1 MNKIIKLFFG
11 ALATIF
17 LGAIGSGFWE
27 KFLSPLLGYLSKLIT
42 STISSLSTSYSD
54 SIYTKASNITSTNGD
69 AVIIIFFFISFGL
82 FIYALNSK
90 KENTFIRI
98 LHHSANMN
106 FQGWFGIINTGAFF
120 IVAIFSLSTAA
131 TIQQIRMYSV
141 KQMEI
146 VRPYM
151 GEDKYLQLRSEYL
164 RIKTKTD
171 FDKFIDKLN
180 SSAKSASI
188 SLEKF
193 TYR

>member
-11 ALATIF
+11 ALATIL

-27 KFLSPLLGYLSKLIT
+27 KLLSPLLGYLSKLIT
-42 STISSLSTSYSD
+42 STLSSLSTSYSD
-54 SIYTKASNITSTNGD
+54 SIYAKASNVTSTNDG
-69 AVIIIFFFISFGL
+69 AVIIFLFFISLGL

-98 LHHSANMN
+98 LHRSANMN

-120 IVAIFSLSTAA
+120 IFAIFLLSTEAA
-131 TIQQIRMYSV
+131 IQQIRMYSV

-146 VRPYM
+146 VRPYIV
-151 GEDKYLQLRSEYL
+151 EDKYLQLRSEYL

-180 SSAKSASI
+180 SSAKPASI

>member
-1 MNKIIKLFFG
+1 MNKIVKLFFG
-11 ALATIF
+11 ALATIL

-27 KFLSPLLGYLSKLIT
+27 KFLSPLLSYLSKLIT

-54 SIYTKASNITSTNGD
+54 SIYAKASNITSTHDG
-69 AVIIIFFFISFGL
+69 AVTIIFFFISFGL
-82 FIYALNSK
+82 FMYALNSK
-90 KENTFIRI
+90 KENIFIRI
-98 LHHSANMN
+98 IHQSVNMN

-120 IVAIFSLSTAA
+120 IVAIFLLSTE
-131 TIQQIRMYSV
+131 TTVKQIRMYSV

-146 VRPYM
+146 VRPYL

-164 RIKTKTD
+164 RIKSKTD

-188 SLEKF
+188 SLDKF